1 MFGIFKRDSSQGSY
15 SGEVRNGQHM
25 DLVSTSLRMEVA
37 MKVDFFLMNSMEKEN
52 SLFLM
57 EGSLKGNGQTDIS
70 MKESENL

>member
-1 MFGIFKRDSSQGSY
+1 
-15 SGEVRNGQHM
+15 M

>member
-1 MFGIFKRDSSQGSY
+1 
-15 SGEVRNGQHM
+15 
-25 DLVSTSLRMEVA
+25 MEVA
-37 MKVDFFLMNSMEKEN
+37 TKADFFLMNSMEQEN